1 MHFDLIKIFHEMDW
15 MARGVTFV
23 LLTMGVV
30 SLAVAIE
37 RLLAYSRSTR
47 QSAELSGAAASLISQ
62 RDYERLLTEAE
73 AHAASHLGR
82 MLVPVLRVY
91 LQHEWQ
97 VVDKPQV
104 VIEVVRRELA
114 RKLEESQTDL
124 RKGLSVLASVG
135 SVAPFVGLLGTVVG
149 IIAAFGKISVTG
161 SGGLSS
167 VAGGI
172 SEALIVTALGLLI
185 AIPAVLIFNSLSGR
199 ADKIQQGIVASGG
212 ELIDH
217 LEFGQQLLEESQAH
231 EEPAHR
237 SAEGQHEHNGG
248 LERRDGRQIAVS

>member
-1 MHFDLIKIFHEMDW
+1 MHFDLVKIFHEMDW
-15 MARGVTFV
+15 MARGITFV
-23 LLTMGVV
+23 LLAMGVV

-37 RLLAYSRSTR
+37 RLIAYARSTR
-47 QSAELSGAAASLISQ
+47 QSANLSTRAGGLIAE
-62 RDYERLLTEAE
+62 RDYEKLLTEAQK
-73 AHAASHLGR
+73 HPASHLSR

-97 VVDKPQV
+97 VVDKPAV
-104 VIEVVRRELA
+104 VMEVVRRELA
-114 RKLEESQTDL
+114 RKLEECSTDL
-124 RKGLSVLASVG
+124 RRGLSMLASVG

-185 AIPAVLIFNSLSGR
+185 AIPAVLIFNALSTR
-199 ADKIQQGIVASGG
+199 ADKIQQRVVAAGG
-212 ELIDH
+212 EFIDH
-217 LEFGQQLLEESQAH
+217 LEFSQELLEEHHPIDARQ
-231 EEPAHR
+231 HR
-237 SAEGQHEHNGG
+237 PLENAP
-248 LERRDGRQIAVS
+248 LDTMERRDGRQIAVS

>member
-23 LLTMGVV
+23 LFAMGII
-30 SLAVAIE
+30 SLAVAFE
-37 RLLAYSRSTR
+37 RMVAYGRSTR
-47 QSAELSGAAASLISQ
+47 QSASLSGRAAGLIAQ
-62 RDYERLLTEAE
+62 RDYEKLLGEAQQYS
-73 AHAASHLGR
+73 ASHLSR
-82 MLVPVLRVY
+82 MLVPVLRIY

-97 VVDKPQV
+97 VVDKPAV
-104 VIEVVRRELA
+104 VVEVVRRELA
-114 RKLEESQTDL
+114 RKLEESSTDL

-149 IIAAFGKISVTG
+149 IIAAFGKISLTG

-185 AIPAVLIFNSLSGR
+185 AIPAVLIFNALTTR
-199 ADKIQQGIVASGG
+199 ADKIQQGIVMSGG
-212 ELIDH
+212 EFMDH
-217 LEFGQQLLEESQAH
+217 LEFSQQLLEEAPPVEPHHRAVENGNGPH
-231 EEPAHR
+231 EA
-237 SAEGQHEHNGG
+237 G

>member
-23 LLTMGVV
+23 LLAMGVI

-37 RLLAYSRSTR
+37 RLVAYARSTR
-47 QSAELSGAAASLISQ
+47 QSATLSGKAASLIAH
-62 RDYERLLTEAE
+62 RDYEKLLNEAQRYP
-73 AHAASHLGR
+73 ASHLSR

-97 VVDKPQV
+97 VVDKPEV
-104 VIEVVRRELA
+104 VMEVVRRELA
-114 RKLEESQTDL
+114 RKLEEGTTDL
-124 RKGLSVLASVG
+124 RRGLSALASVG

-149 IIAAFGKISVTG
+149 IIAAFGKISTTG

-167 VAGGI
+167 VAGGL

-185 AIPAVLIFNSLSGR
+185 AIPAVLIFNSLSTR

-217 LEFGQQLLEESQAH
+217 LEFSQQLLEEHQPVEAQPRPHDAASLDT
-231 EEPAHR
+231 R
-237 SAEGQHEHNGG
+237 
-248 LERRDGRQIAVS
+248 ERRDGRQVAVS

>member
-1 MHFDLIKIFHEMDW
+1 MHFDLIKMFHEMDW
-15 MARGVTFV
+15 MAKGVTFA
-23 LLTMGVV
+23 LLAMGVI
-30 SLAVAIE
+30 SLAIAIE
-37 RLLAYSRSTR
+37 RLVAYARSTG
-47 QSAELSGAAASLISQ
+47 QSATLSGKAANLIGQ
-62 RDYERLLTEAE
+62 RDYEKLMTEAQKYQ
-73 AHAASHLGR
+73 ASHLSR

-97 VVDKPQV
+97 VVDKPAV
-104 VIEVVRRELA
+104 VMEVVRRELA
-114 RKLEESQTDL
+114 RKLDEGSTDL

-149 IIAAFGKISVTG
+149 IIAAFGKISETG

-185 AIPAVLIFNSLSGR
+185 AIPAVLIFNALSTR

-212 ELIDH
+212 EFIDH
-217 LEFGQQLLEESQAH
+217 LEFSQQLLEEHRPIEVEQRPH
-231 EEPAHR
+231 EGP
-237 SAEGQHEHNGG
+237 
-248 LERRDGRQIAVS
+248 LDKMERRDGRQIAVS

>member
-37 RLLAYSRSTR
+37 RLVAYAKSTR
-47 QSAELSGAAASLISQ
+47 QSADLSGIAAGLISQ
-62 RDYERLLTEAE
+62 RDYEKLLTEAQ
-73 AHAASHLGR
+73 AHTSSHLGR

-97 VVDKPQV
+97 VVDKPAV

-217 LEFGQQLLEESQAH
+217 LEFGQQLVEETPAH
-231 EEPAHR
+231 DEPAHR
-237 SAEGQHEHNGG
+237 QADSHEHNGG
-248 LERRDGRQIAVS
+248 VERRDGRQVAVS

>member
-23 LLTMGVV
+23 LLAMGVI

-37 RLLAYSRSTR
+37 RLVAYARSTR
-47 QSAELSGAAASLISQ
+47 QSATLSEKAASLITQ
-62 RDYERLLTEAE
+62 RDYEKLLTEAQQYP
-73 AHAASHLGR
+73 ASHLSR

-97 VVDKPQV
+97 VVDKPAV
-104 VIEVVRRELA
+104 VMEVVRRELA
-114 RKLEESQTDL
+114 RKLEEGTTDL
-124 RKGLSVLASVG
+124 RRGLSALASVG

-185 AIPAVLIFNSLSGR
+185 AIPAVLIFNSLSTR

-217 LEFGQQLLEESQAH
+217 LEFSQQLLEEHHPVEAQHRPH
-231 EEPAHR
+231 EGAPR
-237 SAEGQHEHNGG
+237 DPM
-248 LERRDGRQIAVS
+248 ERRDGRQIAVS

>member
-23 LLTMGVV
+23 LLAMGVV

-37 RLLAYSRSTR
+37 RLIAYTRSTR
-47 QSAELSGAAASLISQ
+47 QSAALSRNAAGLITH
-62 RDYERLLTEAE
+62 RDYERLLSESQQYP
-73 AHAASHLGR
+73 ASHLSR

-91 LQHEWQ
+91 IEHEWQ
-97 VVDKPQV
+97 VVDKPAV

-114 RKLEESQTDL
+114 RKLEECSTDL

-172 SEALIVTALGLLI
+172 SEALIVTALGLVI
-185 AIPAVLIFNSLSGR
+185 AIPAVLIFNALSTR

-212 ELIDH
+212 EFMDH
-217 LEFGQQLLEESQAH
+217 LEFSQQLLEETQH
-231 EEPAHR
+231 PEPH
-237 SAEGQHEHNGG
+237 SAVEPGQIEGG

>member
-1 MHFDLIKIFHEMDW
+1 MHFDLVKIFHEMDW
-15 MARGVTFV
+15 MARGITFV
-23 LLTMGVV
+23 LLAMGII

-37 RLLAYSRSTR
+37 RLIAYARSTR
-47 QSAELSGAAASLISQ
+47 QSASLSTRAAGLITE
-62 RDYERLLTEAE
+62 RNYEKLLTEAQK
-73 AHAASHLGR
+73 HPASHLSR

-97 VVDKPQV
+97 VVDKPAV
-104 VIEVVRRELA
+104 VMEVVRRELA
-114 RKLEESQTDL
+114 RKLEECSTDL
-124 RKGLSVLASVG
+124 RRGLSMLASVG

-185 AIPAVLIFNSLSGR
+185 AIPAVLIFNALSTR
-199 ADKIQQGIVASGG
+199 SDKIQQGIVAAGG
-212 ELIDH
+212 EFIDH
-217 LEFGQQLLEESQAH
+217 LEFSQELLEERHPIEAQQ
-231 EEPAHR
+231 HR
-237 SAEGQHEHNGG
+237 ALEGGP
-248 LERRDGRQIAVS
+248 LDTMERRDGRQVAVS

>member
-23 LLTMGVV
+23 LLAMGVI

-37 RLLAYSRSTR
+37 RLIAYARSTR
-47 QSAELSGAAASLISQ
+47 QSATLSEKAASLIVD
-62 RDYERLLTEAE
+62 RDYEKLLSA
-73 AHAASHLGR
+73 AQQYPASHLSR
-82 MLVPVLRVY
+82 MLMPVLRVY

-97 VVDKPQV
+97 VVDKPAV
-104 VIEVVRRELA
+104 VAEVVKRELA
-114 RKLEESQTDL
+114 RKLEESSTDL
-124 RKGLSVLASVG
+124 RKGLSALASVG

-185 AIPAVLIFNSLSGR
+185 AIPAVLIFNALSTR

-217 LEFGQQLLEESQAH
+217 LEFSQQLLEEARPVDAH
-231 EEPAHR
+231 HR
-237 SAEGQHEHNGG
+237 SLENGGPHETG